1 MYELTIDLDVNR
13 KIPFY
18 EQIYEFIKEDIK
30 NGRIG
35 CKTKLPSTRA
45 LAKHLQVSR
54 STVDMAYTQL
64 LSEGYIESVPC
75 KGYFVSEISL
85 LYNINNIS
93 SFISDQEDNKENRI
107 SADEIDFSPWGIN
120 LDAFPFN
127 AWRKISKNLLSA
139 DNKEI
144 FAAGSPKG
152 ERNFRE
158 TLCNYL
164 YEARGVHC
172 SPEMIIIGAGNEYL
186 LMLLNELFSEKP
198 VIAMENP
205 TYKQAYRV
213 YKHNGNTIIP
223 ISMDKNGMKVKD
235 LNQSGASIA
244 YVMPSHQFPMGTVMP
259 IKRRLELLT
268 WTKMESNHY
277 VIEDDYDSEFRYL
290 GKPIPSLQGVD
301 DQGKVIY
308 MGTFSKSIA
317 PAIRMSYMILPP
329 DLIKVFNQ
337 KLLFHSQTVSKIDQ
351 MVVNEFIKQG
361 YYERHLNK
369 MRSIYRAKHDLMLA
383 LLKDC
388 GKQISISGENSGLHI
403 LVTVHNNMS
412 EAELVSR
419 AKSAGVAVHGLN
431 EYYISP
437 RTSTKPTILLGFAN
451 LSESSIKNG
460 IQKLKKAW
468 RFI

>member
-1 MYELTIDLDVNR
+1 MFELTIDLDVNQ
-13 KIPFY
+13 KIPLY

-45 LAKHLQVSR
+45 LANHLQVSR

-85 LYNINNIS
+85 LYDIRKTPEK
-93 SFISDQEDNKENRI
+93 ISDREEMKNDTPQ
-107 SADEIDFSPWGIN
+107 IDFSPWGIN

-139 DNKEI
+139 NNKEI
-144 FAAGSPKG
+144 FAAGNPKG
-152 ERNFRE
+152 EKDFRE

-186 LMLLNELFSEKP
+186 LMLLNEIFAEKP
-198 VIAMENP
+198 IIAMENP
-205 TYKQAYRV
+205 TYMQAYRIF
-213 YKHNGNTIIP
+213 KHNGNPIIP
-223 ISMDKNGMKVKD
+223 ISLDKNGMKVKE
-235 LNQSGASIA
+235 LNQSDASIA

-268 WTKMESNHY
+268 WTKAEPGRY

-290 GKPIPSLQGVD
+290 GKPIPALQGVD
-301 DQGKVIY
+301 DEGKVIY

-329 DLIKVFNQ
+329 ALLAIFNE
-337 KLLFHSQTVSKIDQ
+337 KLLFHSQTVSRIDQ

-369 MRSIYRAKHDLMLA
+369 MRSVYRAKHDLIIS
-383 LLKDC
+383 LLKESGD
-388 GKQISISGENSGLHI
+388 KITIAGENSGLHI
-403 LVTVHNNMS
+403 LITVHNNMS
-412 EAELVSR
+412 EQKLINK
-419 AKSAGVAVHGLN
+419 AKLAGIAVHGLS
-431 EYYISP
+431 EYYINQKNN
-437 RTSTKPTILLGFAN
+437 TKPTILLGFAN
-451 LSESSIKNG
+451 LSEETIIEG
-460 IQKLKKAW
+460 IQKLKIAW
-468 RFI
+468 RLV